1 MKKLF
6 IKFILEPIAE
16 FIIIQVKN
24 NDPDIAKQWFDIGME
39 MDSYLTMFHDIYL
52 FGQI

>member
-1 MKKLF
+1 MKNLF
-6 IKFILEPIAE
+6 IKLVLEPIAE
-16 FIIIQVKN
+16 FIIVQVKN
-24 NDPDIAKQWFDIGME
+24 NDGDVAKQWFNIGMD